1 MKKTLLIFA
10 VLFIVTGCNE
20 SNKKKNN
27 ENILLNDIVL
37 EDKDA
42 TYECSMYSNENKDY
56 DVAGKY
62 AIFVDENDNVTMINS
77 TEIIESKK
85 DEILNQFENYY
96 NSSYDK
102 IANYGGYTYDIYQEN
117 NRVIANVII
126 DYNTFN
132 MESYAEE
139 HEEIV
144 PYINEEHHLTK
155 DKLIEKY
162 QSQNIK
168 CEKKQKK

>member
-1 MKKTLLIFA
+1 MKKTLLIISL
-10 VLFIVTGCNE
+10 LFIVTGCNE
-20 SNKKKNN
+20 SNKKNGKEKN
-27 ENILLNDIVL
+27 LLDEIVL

-42 TYECSMYSNENKDY
+42 AYECSMYNSENKDY
-56 DVAGKY
+56 NIAGKY
-62 AIFVDENDNVTMINS
+62 AIFVDDNDNVTMINS
-77 TEIIESKK
+77 TEVIESKK
-85 DEILNQFENYY
+85 NDILNQFQNYY

-102 IANYGGYTYDIYQEN
+102 IANYGGYTYDIIQEN

-144 PYINEEHHLTK
+144 QYINEEYHLTK

-162 QSQNIK
+162 NSQNIK
-168 CEKKQKK
+168 CEKKQKQ

>member
-1 MKKTLLIFA
+1 MKKTFLFISLLLI
-10 VLFIVTGCNE
+10 ITGCND
-20 SNKKKNN
+20 SNKSKNN
-27 ENILLNDIVL
+27 EKSLLDDIVL

-42 TYECSMYSNENKDY
+42 AYECSMYNKNNKDY
-56 DVAGKY
+56 DIAGKY
-62 AIFVDENDNVTMINS
+62 AIFLDDKDNVIMVNS
-77 TEIIESKK
+77 TEVVESKK
-85 DEILNQFENYY
+85 NEILNQFENYY

-132 MESYAEE
+132 MESYATE

-162 QSQNIK
+162 NSQNIK
-168 CEKKQKK
+168 CEKKQK